1 MPLIH
6 VCLKHKLLY
15 IILLDILR
23 TNEFVSNES
32 LIIAYLQNFNKNSHS
47 PIHH

>member
-15 IILLDILR
+15 IILLEILM
-23 TNEFVSNES
+23 TKEFVSNES

-47 PIHH
+47 LVHR